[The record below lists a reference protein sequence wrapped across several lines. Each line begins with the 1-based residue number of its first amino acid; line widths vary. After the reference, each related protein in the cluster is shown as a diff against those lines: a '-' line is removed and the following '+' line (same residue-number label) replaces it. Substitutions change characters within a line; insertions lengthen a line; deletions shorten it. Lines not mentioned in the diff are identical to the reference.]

1 MKGRKC
7 SLLLK
12 REAVSFPSVIFLFL
26 GGLVEVNG
34 RELVKNKQPP

>member
-12 REAVSFPSVIFLFL
+12 RKAVSFPSVIFLFM
-26 GGLVEVNG
+26 GGLVQLNG
-34 RELVKNKQPP
+34 RELVKNKQSP